1 MKIVADVAIPFL
13 EGVFEPYS
21 EVKYMRGSDM
31 GRSDVADADA
41 LIVRTRT
48 RCDATLL
55 EGSRVSMIAS
65 ATIGSDHIDSAY
77 CLAHGIETTTAA
89 GCNAGAV
96 LQWVAAALAET
107 LRRSGRS
114 PQGLTLGI
122 VGAGNVGRLVMEAAS
137 GWGFTVVCSDPPREA
152 AEGLGRADGF
162 VPLAELARRADIVT
176 FHVPLTRTGP
186 CPTYRMAGR
195 EFFGLL
201 RPGCT
206 VLNSSRGDAADPEAL
221 TEAAES
227 GRCTCVIDTWPGEPD
242 IDPRLLKAAALATP
256 HIAGYSVQ
264 GKARGTQAAVR
275 AVARHFGL
283 PLADWVPR
291 SGVGAERRRI
301 SWQELCGTVRDYFD
315 IAAETALLKS
325 APDSFERRRENYPYR
340 EEYF

>member
-1 MKIVADVAIPFL
+1 MKIVADGAVPFL
-13 EGVFEPYS
+13 EGVFEPYA

-31 GRSDVADADA
+31 RRSDVADADA

-48 RCDATLL
+48 RCDASLL
-55 EGSRVSMIAS
+55 EGSRVRMIAS
-65 ATIGSDHIDSAY
+65 ATIGSDHIDAAY
-77 CLAHGIETTTAA
+77 CRTHGIKTATAA

-107 LRRSGRS
+107 LRSAGRS

-122 VGAGNVGRLVMEAAS
+122 IGVGNVGRLVREAAAV
-137 GWGFTVVCSDPPREA
+137 WGFTVLCSDPPRES

-176 FHVPLTRTGP
+176 LHVPLTRTGP
-186 CPTYRMAGR
+186 CPTYRMADR

-221 TEAAES
+221 TEAAAC
-227 GRCTCVIDTWPGEPD
+227 GRCMCVIDTWPGEPD
-242 IDPRLLKAAALATP
+242 IDRRLLEAAALATP

-283 PLADWVPR
+283 PPTDWSPQNVR
-291 SGVGAERRRI
+291 SAERRLI
-301 SWQELCGTVRDYFD
+301 PWQELCGTVRNYFD